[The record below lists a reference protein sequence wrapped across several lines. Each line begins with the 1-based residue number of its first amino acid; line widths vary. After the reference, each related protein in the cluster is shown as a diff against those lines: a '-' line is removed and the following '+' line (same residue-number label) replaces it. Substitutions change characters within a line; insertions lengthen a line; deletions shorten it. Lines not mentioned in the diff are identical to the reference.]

1 MRNDTMNSKL
11 GLTAMLVT
19 VLALGACSIHGGTH
33 ENIHPPTLGQ
43 ELMDL
48 KRAFESGALDER
60 EYHDK
65 RDRLIESE
73 RTKNR

>member
-1 MRNDTMNSKL
+1 MENKL
-11 GLTAMLVT
+11 GLLATLVL
-19 VLALGACSIHGGTH
+19 VLTLGACSIHGGTH

-48 KRAFESGALDER
+48 KRAYESGALDEG

-65 RDRLIESE
+65 REQLIESE
-73 RTKNR
+73 RAKGR

>member
-1 MRNDTMNSKL
+1 MEKKL
-11 GLTAMLVT
+11 SLSAILVL

-48 KRAFESGALDER
+48 KRAYESGALDER
-60 EYHDK
+60 EYQDK
-65 RDRLIESE
+65 RDHLIESE
-73 RTKNR
+73 RAKGR

>member
-1 MRNDTMNSKL
+1 MESKL
-11 GLTAMLVT
+11 GLSAVLVM

-48 KRAFESGALDER
+48 KRAYEAGALDER
-60 EYHDK
+60 EYHDQ
-65 RDRLIESE
+65 RDQLIESE
-73 RTKNR
+73 RAQGR

>member
-1 MRNDTMNSKL
+1 MEKRV
-11 GLTAMLVT
+11 GLASVLVLA
-19 VLALGACSIHGGTH
+19 LALGACSIHGGSH

-48 KRAFESGALDER
+48 KRAYESGALDEQ
-60 EYHDK
+60 EYQHQ

-73 RTKNR
+73 RSKAR

>member
-1 MRNDTMNSKL
+1 MESKL
-11 GLTAMLVT
+11 GLSAVLVM

-48 KRAFESGALDER
+48 KRAYEAGALDER

-65 RDRLIESE
+65 RDQLIESE
-73 RTKNR
+73 RAQGR